1 MPLLAAIPAIGAIA
15 TGVGAAGGAAAGI
28 AKAKMAADR
37 EAKDRQLAADT
48 QRNSPWTGMQAGP
61 IRESDGVGDVL
72 GGTIGGA
79 MAGQG
84 IGNQFAPAP
93 KFDGMTGKSFFDP
106 QTGKPLGQ

>member
-1 MPLLAAIPAIGAIA
+1 MAIGTLTAL
-15 TGVGAAGGAAAGI
+15 GLGLGAAAGAASGI
-28 AKAKMAADR
+28 AKGKMASDR

-61 IRESDGVGDVL
+61 IREADVVGDVL
-72 GGTIGGA
+72 GGTVGGA

-84 IGNQFAPAP
+84 LASQFAPAP
-93 KFDGMTGKSFFDP
+93 KFDALTGASMYDP